1 MATKIDYC
9 DETVNPITGCSKF
22 SPGCLNCYAA
32 LMANRLKGRFGY
44 GEDPFKVTF
53 HPDKLN
59 TPMKWKSPKVIFVCS
74 MGDIFH
80 ADVQIDWIDKVFQM
94 VSQFNQH
101 QYLILTKR
109 AQRMHDYV
117 IDYEKRIGPLPS
129 NAWLGV
135 TIEDQVRTNE
145 RLPLLLNT
153 PAQHHFVSVEPML
166 QTIVL
171 NCVLGKYPLDWVI
184 CGGETGTKARYMN
197 PDWTRYL
204 RDQCAYLNIAFY
216 MKQMSQKAFIPQDL
230 FVRQLPAR
238 LRR

>member
-1 MATKIDYC
+1 MSTKINYC
-9 DETVNPITGCSKF
+9 DETVNPITGCSKC
-22 SPGCLNCYAA
+22 SPGCLNCYAEKLA
-32 LMANRLKGRFGY
+32 HRLKGRFGY

-53 HPDKLN
+53 HHDKLN
-59 TPMKWKSPKVIFVCS
+59 SPGKWKSPKVIFVCS

-80 ADVQIDWIDKVFQM
+80 ADVEVAWVDQVFAM
-94 VSQFNQH
+94 IKRFSQH

-117 IDYEKRIGPLPS
+117 VDYEQRIGALPS

-153 PAQHHFVSVEPML
+153 PATHHFVSVEPML
-166 QTIVL
+166 EPVSL
-171 NCVLGKYPLDWVI
+171 NGVPGEHHLDWVI
-184 CGGETGTKARYMN
+184 CGGESGLKARYMN
-197 PDWTRYL
+197 PDWARYL

-216 MKQMSQKAFIPQDL
+216 MKQMSQNGFIPQDL
-230 FVRQLPAR
+230 FVRQLPAG
-238 LRR
+238 LR